1 MKKLLTILVLIFMN
15 NPIHAETEE
24 QTFQL
29 AYLAGGCYWGLEEL
43 MRNIPGVI
51 GTKVGFSGGHIKN
64 VSYKEVGRGDTG
76 HAESIEIQFDSQVLS
91 YEDLLL
97 HFFKMHNPT
106 TLNQQGNDKG
116 TQYRS
121 AIFFTNEQQSEAAHK
136 IIGIVDRS
144 NLWGDSVK
152 TEVVPFSAFYPAE
165 EAHQKYL
172 VKNPGGYS
180 CHFVRKFDFTK
191 N

>member
-1 MKKLLTILVLIFMN
+1 M
-15 NPIHAETEE
+15 
-24 QTFQL
+24 
-29 AYLAGGCYWGLEEL
+29 
-43 MRNIPGVI
+43 
-51 GTKVGFSGGHIKN
+51 
-64 VSYKEVGRGDTG
+64 SYKEVGRGDTG

-144 NLWGDSVK
+144 NVWGDSVK
-152 TEVVPFSAFYPAE
+152 
-165 EAHQKYL
+165 
-172 VKNPGGYS
+172 NRG
-180 CHFVRKFDFTK
+180 
-191 N
+191 